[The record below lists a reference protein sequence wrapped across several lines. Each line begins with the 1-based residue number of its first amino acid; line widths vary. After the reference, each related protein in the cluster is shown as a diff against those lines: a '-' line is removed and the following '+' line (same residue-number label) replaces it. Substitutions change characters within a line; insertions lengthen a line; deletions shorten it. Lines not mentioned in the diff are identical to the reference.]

1 MKVCLSIYDLLL
13 PTGVKGLKG
22 VQEVFKEQS
31 NEIRSILPAEFFE
44 KAVLKIFGKLVE
56 NHLPQ
61 SAYSNL
67 VTILNMSSVKDVFLG
82 IPGIF
87 RTTIFKENLPMDV
100 PYLIKERLWMSAS
113 DEAALKII
121 IGGSKPSSKLTM
133 ETKP

>member
-1 MKVCLSIYDLLL
+1 MKVCSSIYDLLL

-61 SAYSNL
+61 SSYSKL
-67 VTILNMSSVKDVFLG
+67 ITILNMSSVADVFLG
-82 IPGIF
+82 IP
-87 RTTIFKENLPMDV
+87 ENIQNN
-100 PYLIKERLWMSAS
+100 YF
-113 DEAALKII
+113 
-121 IGGSKPSSKLTM
+121 
-133 ETKP
+133 